1 MTDERLDQILKQALA
16 PEIADTEIAV
26 KQAGRNYYMKKIWKI
41 GVAAVA
47 CTALLVAGT
56 IAAGH
61 QTVQKEPGAVSVSK
75 NPFVI
80 CAQAAELTK
89 DKPVYIRESV
99 SNTFG
104 YAAWDDGKTGKMGF
118 VMEMPLSVKG
128 DDIKTISYH
137 MENGFFQV
145 TDTGETDDMIVDSEA
160 YEGDTAE
167 AGITERGETEAT
179 LDIYQKHVR
188 SVLSYAR
195 EHRHFKFSDVLERE
209 SDRLEI
215 VVAFLA
221 VLELM
226 KMGRIHLVQEKLFD
240 EMQLDTV
247 DVDET
252 EDEAELELSTEEG
265 EEYARI
271 R

>member
-104 YAAWDDGKTGKMGF
+104 YAAWDDGKTG
-118 VMEMPLSVKG
+118 
-128 DDIKTISYH
+128 Y
-137 MENGFFQV
+137 
-145 TDTGETDDMIVDSEA
+145 
-160 YEGDTAE
+160 
-167 AGITERGETEAT
+167 
-179 LDIYQKHVR
+179 
-188 SVLSYAR
+188 
-195 EHRHFKFSDVLERE
+195 
-209 SDRLEI
+209 
-215 VVAFLA
+215 
-221 VLELM
+221 
-226 KMGRIHLVQEKLFD
+226 
-240 EMQLDTV
+240 
-247 DVDET
+247 
-252 EDEAELELSTEEG
+252 
-265 EEYARI
+265 
-271 R
+271 